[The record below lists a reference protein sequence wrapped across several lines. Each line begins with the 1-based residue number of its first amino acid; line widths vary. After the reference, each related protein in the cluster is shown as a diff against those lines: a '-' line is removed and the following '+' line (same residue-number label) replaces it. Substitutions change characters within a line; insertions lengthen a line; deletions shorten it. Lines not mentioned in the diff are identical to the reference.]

1 MATIS
6 EAAHLSTQAIHA
18 GLAPDPTTGAI
29 LTPIYQTTTFV
40 QEGVGKDK
48 GFTYTRS
55 GNPTV
60 AALERNIAAI
70 ERAPAGMEVL
80 PACCFS
86 TGMASIT
93 GLLLATLEQG
103 ARVVVS
109 DVVYGGT
116 VRLLRQVL
124 AGFGVQAVFVDTSDP
139 DEFAAAVTPDTR
151 LVLIESPANPTLKLT
166 DLALAAEIAHR
177 ADALLAVDNTF
188 LTAALQSPLAL
199 GADAVVYSTTK
210 YVEGHNATVG
220 GAVITTNPGLQEK
233 LRLVQ
238 KSVGFAQSPFEA
250 WLTLRGIK
258 TLPLRVAHHSENAL
272 TVARALEDHPRVRCV
287 RYPFLE
293 SFPQHALARQQ
304 QQAGGGMICF
314 EVEGGVEAG
323 IALLENVR
331 LCSLAENLGA
341 VETLLTH
348 PASMTHATLPAD
360 ERQRL
365 GISDGLIRLSVGLE
379 HPEDIIAD
387 LDAALSAKGVQR

>member
-60 AALERNIAAI
+60 AALERNLAAI

-188 LTAALQSPLAL
+188 LTAALQSPLLL

-272 TVARALEDHPRVRCV
+272 VVARALEDHPRVRCV

-293 SFPQHALARQQ
+293 SFPQHHLARQQ

-323 IALLENVR
+323 IRLLENVR

-348 PASMTHATLPAD
+348 PASMTHASLPAD

-365 GISDGLIRLSVGLE
+365 GITDGLIRLSVGLE

-387 LDAALSAKGVQR
+387 LDAALSGKGGQQ